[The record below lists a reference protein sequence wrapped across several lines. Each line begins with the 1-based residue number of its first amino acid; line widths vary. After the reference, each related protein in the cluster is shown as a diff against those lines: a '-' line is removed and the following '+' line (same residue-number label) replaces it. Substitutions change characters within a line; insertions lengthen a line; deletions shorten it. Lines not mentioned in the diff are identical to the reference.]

1 MATGSSARSCKSSAK
16 LSTTKSTAA
25 QTVPAIMK
33 GVRRPR
39 LLLHLSESV
48 PKSGSMKSAST
59 LSAAMMTPD
68 RLCDMPNLSVSI
80 LGIIVS

>member
-1 MATGSSARSCKSSAK
+1 M
-16 LSTTKSTAA
+16 
-25 QTVPAIMK
+25 VPVIIK

-39 LLLHLSESV
+39 LLLHLSERV

-59 LSAAMMTPD
+59 LSAAIITPE
-68 RLCDMPNLSVSI
+68 RLWDMPNLSVNI